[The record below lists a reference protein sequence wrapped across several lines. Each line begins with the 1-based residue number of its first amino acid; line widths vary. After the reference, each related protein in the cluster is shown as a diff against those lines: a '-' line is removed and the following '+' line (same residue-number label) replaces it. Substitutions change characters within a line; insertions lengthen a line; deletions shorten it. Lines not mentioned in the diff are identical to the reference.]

1 MNLDAHMQI
10 VGHNVKGDRQKDDY
24 YATPYD
30 CTDALLSVESFN
42 GSIWECCCGEGHI
55 SKRLEEQGFAVES
68 TDLVDRGYG
77 QGGVDVLFE
86 RTVRQNI
93 VTNPPYKLATQ
104 IARHCQYLA
113 SGKIALLLKLTFL
126 EGIERKGLFL
136 DHPPARIW
144 VFSKRVSLMK
154 NGKLYKGGMMALA
167 WFVWEAGLKQEPRI
181 GWI

>member
-10 VGHNVKGDRQKDDY
+10 VGHNAKGDRQKDDY

-30 CTDALLSVESFN
+30 C
-42 GSIWECCCGEGHI
+42 
-55 SKRLEEQGFAVES
+55 
-68 TDLVDRGYG
+68 
-77 QGGVDVLFE
+77 
-86 RTVRQNI
+86 
-93 VTNPPYKLATQ
+93 
-104 IARHCQYLA
+104 IARHCQNLS
-113 SGKIALLLKLTFL
+113 SGKIAMLLKLTFL

-154 NGKLYKGGMMALA
+154 NGKQYKGGMMALA

>member
-42 GSIWECCCGEGHI
+42 GSIWECCCGKGHI

-86 RTVRQNI
+86 RKVRQNI
-93 VTNPPYKLATQ
+93 VTNPPYKLETQ
-104 IARHCQYLA
+104 IQTDCSTSRPPLWLLVLLVRAKLLA
-113 SGKIALLLKLTFL
+113 KFG
-126 EGIERKGLFL
+126 
-136 DHPPARIW
+136 
-144 VFSKRVSLMK
+144 SLPQDS
-154 NGKLYKGGMMALA
+154 LAVASRMAQQD
-167 WFVWEAGLKQEPRI
+167 FR
-181 GWI
+181 

>member
-10 VGHNVKGDRQKDDY
+10 VGHNAKGDRQKDDY

-86 RTVRQNI
+86 RKVRQNI
-93 VTNPPYKLATQ
+93 VTN
-104 IARHCQYLA
+104 
-113 SGKIALLLKLTFL
+113 
-126 EGIERKGLFL
+126 
-136 DHPPARIW
+136 PPARIW